1 MLLTFKHLV
10 DSDLVEHTKQTISN
24 NEILTYYIDKKI
36 GWEYLDL
43 NTSISDGIV
52 TYPDNIQIYNIG
64 HSNSKIN
71 FIQTTFNR
79 LDKIIDLDFEEM
91 LDNDGSML
99 DIYHVNYSSTFGVDV
114 VGQAIQQSSLQ
125 GSWWDIFWKDSHL
138 KGNINIDNDKNTIV
152 HEIGHALGL
161 RHPFN
166 DPLNKSWDSSDT
178 IMSYNRSP
186 EGWNKW
192 FSEKDLNA
200 LISIWGRENDNG
212 IITYQKSQYDYKY
225 KRVASNSFSIK
236 TEIGL
241 EDITNINHLNFT
253 DSTINV
259 QNDIIGVFNQLEKI
273 DDISGKIYR
282 LYNAA
287 FGRFPDAE
295 GLNYWIEKNTSGI
308 DSYKETAA
316 SFILSD
322 EFITLYNMNSSD
334 SNFIKSLYENILDR
348 LPDNEGFKYWLNQIE
363 KGYENRSDLLM
374 GFSESEENKAIFS
387 AETNIF

>member
-1 MLLTFKHLV
+1 MLLTYENLV
-10 DSDLVEHTKQTISN
+10 NSDLVEHTKKTISN

-43 NTSISDGIV
+43 NTLVSDGIV
-52 TYPDNIQIYNIG
+52 TYPNNISIYNIG
-64 HSNSKIN
+64 HSDPKIN

-91 LDNDGSML
+91 FDNNGSML
-99 DIYHVNYSSTFGVDV
+99 DIYHVNYSSSFGVDV
-114 VGQAIQQSSLQ
+114 VGQAIKQNSLQ
-125 GSWWDIFWKDSHL
+125 GSWWDIFWKDSNL
-138 KGNINIDNDKNTIV
+138 KGNINIDSDKNTIV

-161 RHPFN
+161 GHPFN

-178 IMSYNRSP
+178 IMSYNISP
-186 EGWNKW
+186 EGWSKW

-212 IITYQKSQYDYKY
+212 IITYEKSQYEYKY
-225 KRVASNSFSIK
+225 KRIATNSFSIK

-241 EDITNINHLNFT
+241 EDITNINYLKFA
-253 DSTINV
+253 DATINV
-259 QNDIIGVFNQLEKI
+259 QNDIIQVFNKLEKI

-287 FGRFPDAE
+287 FGRFPDTV

-308 DSYKETAA
+308 DSYRETAA

-322 EFITLYNMNSSD
+322 EFITLYNMDSSD
-334 SNFIKSLYENILDR
+334 SNYIKNLYKNILDR
-348 LPDNEGFKYWLNQIE
+348 LPDNDGFNYWLNQIE

-387 AETNIF
+387 TETNIF

>member
-1 MLLTFKHLV
+1 MLLTYENLV
-10 DSDLVEHTKQTISN
+10 NSDLVEHTKKTISN

-43 NTSISDGIV
+43 NTLVSDGIV
-52 TYPDNIQIYNIG
+52 TYPNNISIYNIG
-64 HSNSKIN
+64 HSDPKIN

-79 LDKIIDLDFEEM
+79 LDQIIDLDFEEM
-91 LDNDGSML
+91 FDNNGSML
-99 DIYHVNYSSTFGVDV
+99 DIYHVNYSSSFGVDV
-114 VGQAIQQSSLQ
+114 VGQAIKQNSLQ
-125 GSWWDIFWKDSHL
+125 GSWWDIFWKDSNL
-138 KGNINIDNDKNTIV
+138 KGNINIDSDKNTIV

-161 RHPFN
+161 GHPFN

-178 IMSYNRSP
+178 IMSYNISP
-186 EGWNKW
+186 EGWSKW

-212 IITYQKSQYDYKY
+212 IITYEKSQYEYKY
-225 KRVASNSFSIK
+225 KRIATNSFSIK

-241 EDITNINHLNFT
+241 EDITNINYLKFA
-253 DSTINV
+253 DATINV
-259 QNDIIGVFNQLEKI
+259 QNDIIQVFNKLEKI

-287 FGRFPDAE
+287 FGRFPDIV
-295 GLNYWIEKNTSGI
+295 GLNYWIEKNTTGI
-308 DSYKETAA
+308 DSYRETAA

-322 EFITLYNMNSSD
+322 EFITLYNMDSSD
-334 SNFIKSLYENILDR
+334 SNYIKNLYKNILDR
-348 LPDNEGFKYWLNQIE
+348 LPDNDGFNYWLNQIE

>member
-1 MLLTFKHLV
+1 MLLTYKNLV
-10 DSDLVEHTKQTISN
+10 NSDLVEHTKKTISN

-43 NTSISDGIV
+43 NTLVSDGIV
-52 TYPDNIQIYNIG
+52 TYPNNISIYNIG
-64 HSNSKIN
+64 HSDPKIN

-91 LDNDGSML
+91 FDNNGSML
-99 DIYHVNYSSTFGVDV
+99 DIYHVNYSSSFGVDV
-114 VGQAIQQSSLQ
+114 VGQAIKQNSLQ
-125 GSWWDIFWKDSHL
+125 GSWWDIFWKDSNL
-138 KGNINIDNDKNTIV
+138 KGNINIDSDKNTIV

-161 RHPFN
+161 GHPFN

-178 IMSYNRSP
+178 IMSYNISP
-186 EGWNKW
+186 EGWSKW

-212 IITYQKSQYDYKY
+212 IITYEKSQYEYKY
-225 KRVASNSFSIK
+225 KRIATNSFSIK

-241 EDITNINHLNFT
+241 EDITNINYLKFA
-253 DSTINV
+253 DATINV
-259 QNDIIGVFNQLEKI
+259 QNDIIQVFNKLEKI

-287 FGRFPDAE
+287 FGRFPDIV

-308 DSYKETAA
+308 DSYRETAA

-322 EFITLYNMNSSD
+322 EFITLYNMDSSD
-334 SNFIKSLYENILDR
+334 SNYIKNLYKNILDR
-348 LPDNEGFKYWLNQIE
+348 LPDNDGFNYWLNQIE